1 MTAGHPQKTQ
11 KTHRRFWQDASGA
24 SAVEFAIVAGPFIL
38 LVLCILQVGVY
49 YMTQSS
55 LDTGVIRTAD
65 ALRNSF
71 TQAAAPT
78 LPNATTLKSSVVTN
92 SGGMVRNNSYLAV
105 EIRELSDLGGGSVP
119 VTDGINDYGDVRS
132 ALVLRAQASVVTF
145 VPGFSAL
152 IQARSSAIIRRQN
165 H

>member
-1 MTAGHPQKTQ
+1 MTAEHQEPALQI
-11 KTHRRFWQDASGA
+11 HRRFWRDASGA
-24 SAVEFAIVAGPFIL
+24 SAVEFAIVSGPFIL
-38 LVLCILQVGVY
+38 LVLCVLQVGLY

-71 TQAAAPT
+71 TQAATPT
-78 LPNATTLKSSVVTN
+78 LPNATTLKSSVVSN
-92 SGGMVRNNSYLAV
+92 SGGMISNNLSV
-105 EIRELSDLGGGSVP
+105 EIRELSDLTGGSVP
-119 VTDGINDYGDVRS
+119 ITDGINDYGDVTS
-132 ALVLRAQASVVTF
+132 TLVVRAQASAVTF

-152 IQARSSAIIRRQN
+152 IQARSSAIVRRQN

>member
-1 MTAGHPQKTQ
+1 MTAEHRKPGQG
-11 KTHRRFWQDASGA
+11 THQRFWRDDDGA
-24 SAVEFAIVAGPFIL
+24 SAVEFAIVSGPFIL

-71 TQAAAPT
+71 TQAATPT
-78 LPNATTLKSSVVTN
+78 LPNAGTLKGNVVSN
-92 SGGMVRNNSYLAV
+92 SGGMIRNNSYLSV
-105 EIRELSDLGGGSVP
+105 EIRELTDLAGGSVP
-119 VTDGINDYGDVRS
+119 ITDGINDWGDVTS
-132 ALVLRAQASVVTF
+132 TLVLRAQASVVTF

-152 IQARSSAIIRRQN
+152 VQARSSAIVRRQN